1 MNRGLSD
8 INSPQSKASNRRK
21 RREKRKH
28 FMMVGLKTSRG
39 LGGAGEATSDGA
51 MSQRFLEMLL

>member
-21 RREKRKH
+21 RREKKEAFHDSRS
-28 FMMVGLKTSRG
+28 KTSRG
-39 LGGAGEATSDGA
+39 LGGAREATSDGA